1 MIGKKELFRA
11 SVVVFALA
19 VSTLGFEPTAEA
31 TPSCTPSVNNVDTV
45 NNVHFDVLGDCTAV
59 VTGLHN
65 SATTTLQIPRAV
77 SNGVGSYSVTAIG
90 TGAFQ
95 TSNLVSVD
103 LSGATALTSIGQQA
117 FDDSGSLITLTL
129 PTSLQSIGEAAFDS
143 IGITNLDLSTLTAL
157 TTIGV
162 DAFRRNQ
169 QLVNVTL
176 PSSLLSLG
184 DRSFKRTVISP
195 SVNIQFR
202 GSLPAGTVVDP
213 FDSGAVLS
221 YCGAPVTWDSFYSV
235 QSGLCVLAFSTQEG
249 SAVPAQLATY
259 GGQFIAPTAPTRPGY
274 VFSGWVTNAG
284 ASTPFAFPASAT
296 ANQIAYATWTVAPS
310 PSPSAS
316 ASPADAAT
324 DSLAS
329 TGGSTAELLVFSMVL
344 LLLGGLITV
353 ASRQR
358 RS

>member
-1 MIGKKELFRA
+1 MIGKKKLFRA

-19 VSTLGFEPTAEA
+19 VSTLGFESTAQA
-31 TPSCTPSVNNVDTV
+31 SPSCTPSLNNVDAV
-45 NNVHFDVLGDCTAV
+45 NNVHFDVLGDCSAV
-59 VTGLHN
+59 VTGLDN
-65 SATTTLQIPRAV
+65 SAATTLLIPRDV
-77 SNGVGSYSVTAIG
+77 SNGVEIYSVSAIG

-103 LSGATALTSIGQQA
+103 LSGATTLTSIGQQA
-117 FDDSGSLITLTL
+117 FDDSGSLVNLTL

-162 DAFRRNQ
+162 DAFRRNE

-176 PSSLLSLG
+176 PSSLVSIG

-202 GSLPAGTVVDP
+202 GSLPAGTPVDP

-221 YCGAPVTWDSFYSV
+221 YCGAPVTWDSFYTV
-235 QSGLCVLAFSTQEG
+235 QSGLCVLTFSTGEG
-249 SAVPAQLATY
+249 SAIAAQLATF
-259 GGQFIAPTAPTRPGY
+259 GGQFTAPTSPTRPGY
-274 VFSGWVTNAG
+274 VFSRWVTNAG
-284 ASTPFAFPASAT
+284 GSTPFTFPASAT
-296 ANQIAYATWTVAPS
+296 ANEIAYATWTVAPS
-310 PSPSAS
+310 PAPTD
-316 ASPADAAT
+316 P

-329 TGGSTAELLVFSMVL
+329 TGGLTTELLVFSIVL
-344 LLLGGLITV
+344 LLLGSATTV
-353 ASRQR
+353 ASTR
-358 RS
+358 RRNQLPLQ